1 MNISEIAQSI
11 LRGSYSAPESGTY
24 TPTLVVGL
32 GGTGMK
38 VVRNLKKLLLRH
50 EESRVQLLAIDSD
63 IGENTS
69 NPSLPRLS
77 ESEVVILDQ
86 SVAVGS
92 LERAKAGHESD
103 KHILEYV
110 PDRVGSRTGLHQEI
124 RNKIAS
130 QKGAGQLR
138 RAGRLLL
145 CSNVTG
151 GANLKRKL
159 GEIHR
164 SMQGLQ
170 AIVAQRTKGLTV
182 SPGAKIYV
190 ISSVAGGTG
199 AGALLDFLALLR
211 TEFNGPQDIITV
223 FAALPGVLLDL
234 NLRNPV
240 KEGPVT
246 RGNAIGLLRELQ
258 ALQRGNAGSHTFR
271 FDERLSIR
279 VPSLLANDVY
289 LIDHQNLRRTPA
301 DSFLDI
307 CQAIG
312 YFVYS
317 LVGSGV
323 GAAQQSGMVNGV
335 INFAQAVGDI
345 DRMFNS
351 LGIGAIEYPAEELCE
366 YAARCSLHS
375 WLEDWLGNAGT
386 NKAAAESAET
396 LRSRL
401 HLLSPQALQGRIQPP
416 LAEVKE
422 ATFLASANE
431 RNLVLAASDD
441 EFVGKGRVR
450 INNIDSDLVA
460 HETSLESNCNNL
472 VTEVTQG
479 IGTWA
484 LGILGDSSAQTTKCL
499 GTLQTQL
506 AEIDAQLLKERE
518 KREADIKSQLAAFQL
533 KEKKIHFWD
542 YGLDKELRREYIQM
556 VNAYLQTKLTQK
568 ADIYVQRAVAAIAS
582 HVNSLAAAAQNL
594 AAAADAWKIENTSR
608 VHQIVQRGKRAG
620 FVQSALPRD
629 DFDKWVLKNGISVSD
644 SLNVGSFDWNHVL
657 DQALASVMAGYGT
670 KINALHLVSDSRRDA
685 SLLARVRTVNDTSAP
700 IINLISS
707 APDVRE
713 MQPQKFVAA
722 TIDDGTDPY
731 LTNFKA
737 VSAADPVGIPTTNHN
752 TLICAETCHGFGVA
766 HWQGY
771 IEAENAYRADP
782 WYFHILPD
790 FEDLP
795 PLRAVSEIR
804 SVNLRTLGVGMMFDL
819 IVIRGSNYYCNLVF
833 STTEDVFYYIIYKNK
848 EDFTTPVAE
857 LAATGLICEAPAS
870 QLRPKSSNL
879 LADSLEKTLEKLT
892 EPAQAALHR
901 DIQSV
906 LEDFI
911 TQKGRRA
918 MSELLNGFVA
928 GDLDKLISKATGTR
942 RTVIEEIAQTLK
954 AYAVELG

>member
-1 MNISEIAQSI
+1 MNISEIAQTI
-11 LRGSYSAPESGTY
+11 LKGSYAAPNAGTY

-63 IGENTS
+63 IGENSS
-69 NPSLPRLS
+69 NPNLPRMS

-92 LERAKAGHESD
+92 LERAKAGQQSD

-110 PDRVGSRTGLHQEI
+110 PDRAGSRTGLHQEI
-124 RNKIAS
+124 RNKIAA

-151 GANLKRKL
+151 GANLQRKL
-159 GEIHR
+159 GELHR
-164 SMQGLQ
+164 NMQGLQ
-170 AIVAQRTKGLTV
+170 AIVAQRIQGLAI

-190 ISSVAGGTG
+190 VSSVAGGTG

-258 ALQRGNAGSHTFR
+258 ALQRGNAGNHTFR
-271 FDERLSIR
+271 FDERLAIR
-279 VPSLLANDVY
+279 VPALLANDVY
-289 LIDHQNLRRTPA
+289 LIDQQNLRRTPA

-312 YFVYS
+312 YFIYS

-335 INFAQAVGDI
+335 INFAQVIGDI

-375 WLEDWLGNAGT
+375 WLENWLGDAGT
-386 NKAAAESAET
+386 NKAAGESAET

-422 ATFLASANE
+422 VTFLASTNE
-431 RNLVLAASDD
+431 RNIVLAASDD
-441 EFVGKGRVR
+441 EFVNKGSART
-450 INNIDSDLVA
+450 NNIDSDLVA
-460 HETSLESNCNNL
+460 HEPALDSNCKNL

-479 IGTWA
+479 IDAWA
-484 LGILGDSSAQTTKCL
+484 FGLLGGSCAQAAKCL
-499 GTLQTQL
+499 GELGKQL
-506 AEIDAQLLKERE
+506 AGIDGQLLKARTTRE
-518 KREADIKSQLAAFQL
+518 EDIKSQFAAIQL
-533 KEKKIHFWD
+533 KGQKIHFWD
-542 YGLDKELRREYIQM
+542 YGLDRSLRRDYIQM
-556 VNAYLQTKLTQK
+556 VNTYLQTKLTQK

-594 AAAADAWKIENTSR
+594 AAAADAWKIENTLR

-620 FVQSALPRD
+620 FVQSALPRE
-629 DFDKWVLKNGISVSD
+629 DFGKWVLKNGITVSE

-657 DQALASVMAGYGT
+657 DQALASVMPGYGT

-685 SLLARVRTVNDTSAP
+685 SLLARVKTVNDTSAP

-707 APDVRE
+707 APDVSG

-722 TIDDGTDPY
+722 AVDDGDDPY

-737 VSAADPVGIPTTNHN
+737 VSAANPVGIPTTNHH
-752 TLICAETCHGFGVA
+752 TIICAETCHGFGIA
-766 HWQGY
+766 HWHGY
-771 IEAENAYRADP
+771 IEAENAYRTDP
-782 WYFHILPD
+782 WYFHVLAD

-804 SVNLRTLGVGMMFDL
+804 SGNLRTLGVGMMFDL
-819 IVIRGSNYYCNLVF
+819 IVNRGSNHYCNLIF
-833 STTEDVFYYIIYKNK
+833 STTEDVFYYVLYKNK
-848 EDFTTPVAE
+848 EDFTPPVAA
-857 LAATGLICEAPAS
+857 LAGTGLIREAPSS
-870 QLRPKSSNL
+870 QLRPKPSNL
-879 LADSLEKTLEKLT
+879 LAESIEKTLEKLS

-901 DIQSV
+901 DIQTV
-906 LEDFI
+906 LDDFI

-918 MSELLNGFVA
+918 MSELLRGFVD
-928 GDLDKLISKATGTR
+928 GDLDKLISKAAGAR
-942 RTVIEEIAQTLK
+942 RAVLEEIAQTLK
-954 AYAVELG
+954 AYAVELE